1 MSVLLFVEH
10 VVEVARGK
18 VSCRFSK
25 MPYLRMGTSGC
36 SGGWEGSCGQCM
48 IRTYGLGFVVQP
60 FPLDCCAPLRHWTA
74 VHP

>member
-25 MPYLRMGTSGC
+25 MPYLRMGMSGYIC
-36 SGGWEGSCGQCM
+36 SGGWERSCGQCM
-48 IRTYGLGFVVQP
+48 IRTYGVKFVVQP
-60 FPLDCCAPLRHWTA
+60 FLLDCCAPLNL
-74 VHP
+74 